1 MKRSSI
7 SKIVRG
13 GMTKPGPAIPA
24 SPRHERFIE
33 LLLDGAMSQTE
44 AWCHSVTPPLP
55 KSPAAR
61 VAGSRVAKQH
71 AERIAYL
78 KQQRATPEIPEDE
91 EFTVDMLRL
100 KMVETT
106 QVLIDAAG
114 VAHSLGHTTLS
125 NSIRSE
131 IVAHSGRL
139 SRLEGKTQ
147 DAPTP
152 TPTFDVDAL
161 CGRVYRCTCDD
172 E

>member
-1 MKRSSI
+1 
-7 SKIVRG
+7 
-13 GMTKPGPAIPA
+13 MTKPGPAIPA

-33 LLLDGAMSQTE
+33 LLLDGTMSQQE

-71 AERIAYL
+71 SERIAYL
-78 KQQRATPEIPEDE
+78 KQQRAAPEIPEDE
-91 EFTVDMLRL
+91 EFTADMLRV
-100 KMVETT
+100 KMAETT
-106 QVLIDAAG
+106 QILIDAAG
-114 VAHSLGHTTLS
+114 VAHSLGHATLS

-131 IVAHSGRL
+131 IVVHSGRL

-147 DAPTP
+147 DAPAP
-152 TPTFDVDAL
+152 VPAFDVEAL
-161 CGRVYRCTCDD
+161 CGRVYRCACDD